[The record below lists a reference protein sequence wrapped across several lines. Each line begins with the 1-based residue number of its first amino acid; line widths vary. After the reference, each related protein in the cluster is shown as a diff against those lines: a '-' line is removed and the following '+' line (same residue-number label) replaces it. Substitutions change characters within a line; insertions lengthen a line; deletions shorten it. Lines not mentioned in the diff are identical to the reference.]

1 VTWPG
6 SAGSPFGGYSAD
18 WSRAA
23 TIAGRVALFC
33 TVFVVTFVLVN
44 RFGLPVLTLVM
55 GGAVAV
61 VLLSYLSLRNIA
73 VVLVIWLLSM
83 SGFRTLGMV
92 RMPGLPDF
100 SFDRILLVWI
110 VMVFVL
116 RMAGGRDVIKR
127 PYLPD
132 VLIILHTIYILVQ
145 LHILSDAVHTHQWVL
160 SNLAPLFGYLFG
172 KYVLNKP
179 EHLRTLLVFLL
190 LLAVY
195 YYVESIAQRYLI
207 YPLIWPKAILDPN
220 AGLHQPGRS
229 GGPVLHPPLFGQ
241 MLGMF
246 LLVHFYFLAR
256 PLRSWVKILLGFS
269 LAGSA
274 VGLLFTFTRAPWVA
288 TAVGLMMLAVLRPA
302 YRRLAGIFVVL
313 ALLAGMFGAL
323 RLADTEFLQE
333 RLENTNTLE
342 NRFGVMANVLQIAR
356 DHPLFGVGYF
366 RVTDYLD
373 QYNQGVYVPLYGY
386 VKKGRGANIPIHD
399 IYIGRLAEEG
409 LFSGFLLLG
418 FFIVI
423 AKAWWGRW
431 RTGPFDDW
439 CNRDLLAFLAA
450 VMVAYMIGGLMI
462 DYRYFDLINVIFF
475 LFAGIIVGYDAE
487 PTRPSATVASEPPV
501 PVYLPT

>member
-33 TVFVVTFVLVN
+33 TVFVVTYVLVN

-61 VLLSYLSLRNIA
+61 VLLGYLSLRNIS

-83 SGFRTLGMV
+83 SGFRTMGMV

-116 RMAGGRDVIKR
+116 RVASGRDIIKR

-132 VLIILHTIYILVQ
+132 ILIILHTTYILVQ
-145 LHILSDAVHTHQWVL
+145 LHTIGDAIHTHQWVL

-172 KYVLNKP
+172 KYVVKSP
-179 EHLRTLLVFLL
+179 EHIRTLLVFLL
-190 LLAVY
+190 LLTVY

-207 YPLIWPKAILDPN
+207 YPLIWPKAILDRDV
-220 AGLHQPGRS
+220 GLFHVGRS
-229 GGPVLHPPLFGQ
+229 RGPVLHPPLFGQ

-256 PLRSWVKILLGFS
+256 PLRSWVKTLLGVS

-274 VGLLFTFTRAPWVA
+274 VGLLFTFTRAPWIAAV
-288 TAVGLMMLAVLRPA
+288 VGLMTLAVLRPA

-313 ALLAGMFGAL
+313 ALLAGAFGAL

-366 RVTDYLD
+366 QVRDYLD
-373 QYNQGVYVPLYGY
+373 QYNQGFYVPMYGY
-386 VKKGRGANIPIHD
+386 VKKDRGADIPIHD

-409 LFSGFLLLG
+409 LFGGFLLLG
-418 FFIVI
+418 FFVLV
-423 AKAWWGRW
+423 AKAWRRCW
-431 RTGPFDDW
+431 RTGPFDNW
-439 CNRDLLAFLAA
+439 FNRDLLAFFAA
-450 VMVAYMIGGLMI
+450 VMVTYLIGGMMI
-462 DYRYFDLINVIFF
+462 DYRYFDLVNVIFF
-475 LFAGIIVGYDAE
+475 VLAGIIVGYDAE
-487 PTRPSATVASEPPV
+487 PTSPSVPVASEPPV
-501 PVYLPT
+501 PAYLPT